1 MAKPKTYRIL
11 GLMSGT
17 SLDGL
22 DLALVEFTGGKRW
35 HFNMIAS
42 STHAYTNSW
51 GKKLASAHTLTGA
64 DLLALHVTYGT
75 YLGKQCQVFLRKNR
89 IRTIDAIASHGHTI
103 FHQPDRGF
111 TFQLGDGKAM
121 HAATGLKV
129 ISDFRSLDVLL
140 GGEGAPL
147 VPVGDR
153 LLFPQYEVCL
163 NLGGIANLSM
173 EIRGER
179 KAFDVCFCN
188 MALNYLMKEIG
199 KSFDRDG
206 TAASRGEIDNSLLKS
221 LSKAYRAIRKQRKSI
236 GREFFE
242 EAMEP
247 LLENRNLPLANRLRT
262 VVESVAIEIAN
273 ALPVSKSSLTIL
285 TTGGG
290 ALNRFLVAVL
300 QEKLNGKAVVVL
312 PEREIIEFKEALIF
326 AFLGMLRLR
335 GEVNVLKSVTRA
347 RRDSC
352 SGVVTG

>member
-1 MAKPKTYRIL
+1 M
-11 GLMSGT
+11 MSGT

-22 DLALVEFTGGKRW
+22 DLAVVEFTAGKHW
-35 HFNMIAS
+35 QFNVITS
-42 STHAYTNSW
+42 STRSYTKVW
-51 GKKLASAHTLTGA
+51 EEKLATAHILAGA
-64 DLLALHVTYGT
+64 DLIALHAAYGT
-75 YLGKQCQVFLRKNR
+75 YLGKQCKAFLRKNK

-111 TFQLGDGKAM
+111 TFQLGDGQAI
-121 HAATGLKV
+121 HAVTGIKV
-129 ISDFRSLDVLL
+129 VSDFRSLDVFL

-179 KAFDVCFCN
+179 KAFDLCFCN

-206 TAASRGEIDNSLLKS
+206 LVASKGEIDQPLLKS
-221 LSKAYRAIRKQRKSI
+221 LSQAYRAIRKQRKSI

-242 EAMEP
+242 EALAP
-247 LLENRNLPLANRLRT
+247 LLNNKDITLANRLRT
-262 VVESVAIEIAN
+262 VVESAAIEIAN
-273 ALPVSKSSLTIL
+273 ALPVSANNMNLL
-285 TTGGG
+285 ATGGG
-290 ALNRFLVAVL
+290 ALNRFLIALL
-300 QEKLNGKAVVVL
+300 QERLKGRARVIL
-312 PEREIIEFKEALIF
+312 PDKEIIEFKEALIF
-326 AFLGMLRLR
+326 AFLGVLRLR
-335 GEVNVLKSVTRA
+335 GEINVLRSVTRA